1 MAVKSKMAS
10 FVAVLFTMASYVAVL
25 FTVGLAETAFLA
37 PYKPTATAATHPTRI
52 FTTAP
57 QASAN
62 GFSVAAV
69 GVAGMAMAMAG
80 AAATGQ
86 ARRAKTSQQK
96 VMVPLR
102 ARGGDD
108 PSMKVAYVFATNMS
122 STFKLAQ
129 MILPQLESGKHGAQ
143 VAGMMFFDDNIFCL
157 KKGDPVGER
166 LAKVA
171 KENGILL
178 MACDQCAIRR
188 NLANGTME
196 QCGSGEVTP
205 KDLCDGVMVGC
216 FPQLYGALE
225 NAGAQVI
232 SL

>member
-1 MAVKSKMAS
+1 MAS
-10 FVAVLFTMASYVAVL
+10 CAMTLYATGLQGTAIVSPQIPAV
-25 FTVGLAETAFLA
+25 TVHRRILTQA
-37 PYKPTATAATHPTRI
+37 PEATTGGFSIAR
-52 FTTAP
+52 
-57 QASAN
+57 
-62 GFSVAAV
+62 FSVA
-69 GVAGMAMAMAG
+69 GVAAAG
-80 AAATGQ
+80 LAAAGQ
-86 ARRAKTSQQK
+86 ARFSKPSQRK
-96 VMVPLR
+96 VMT
-102 ARGGDD
+102 AMCAKGGDD
-108 PSMKVAYVFATNMS
+108 SMKVAYVFATNMS

-129 MILPQLESGKHGAQ
+129 MILPQIESGNHGAK

-171 KENGILL
+171 KENGMLL

-216 FPQLYGALE
+216 FPQLYAALGE
-225 NAGAQVI
+225 AGVHQVI